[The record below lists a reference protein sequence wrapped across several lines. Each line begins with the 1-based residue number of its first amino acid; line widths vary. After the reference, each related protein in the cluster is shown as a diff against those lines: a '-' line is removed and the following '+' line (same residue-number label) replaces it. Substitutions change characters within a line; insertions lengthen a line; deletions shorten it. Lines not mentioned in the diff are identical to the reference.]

1 MLTKSFY
8 AIATFLKSKKK
19 SSNGIFWQYMP
30 GPSDRDRQIDRPNEQ
45 ESALD
50 AAEMFHFILLQR
62 KSEKEKRE
70 SPKSRFT
77 SEALA
82 NNNTDAMKTMKQ
94 KPKNKFL
101 FFLTSWLKD

>member
-1 MLTKSFY
+1 
-8 AIATFLKSKKK
+8 
-19 SSNGIFWQYMP
+19 MP